1 MTFIQS
7 LTIATISAGILVSSV
22 MVFLG
27 LLACKVVERIRHH
40 DD

>member
-1 MTFIQS
+1 MTLIQA
-7 LTIATISAGILVSSV
+7 LTIATISAGMLVSSV

-27 LLACKVVERIRHH
+27 LLACKVVERILHN